1 MCLNDI
7 LCHGAEPLFFLDYYA
22 SSRIDKDSFIKIIK
36 SISEACKINNCS
48 LIGGETA
55 EMPGL
60 YKKDDFDFAGFCV
73 GAVERKKILP
83 KKDAMKQDDLLYG
96 IKSSGFHSN
105 GYSLI
110 RKVLKDKNIDL
121 YRTAEFKSSFK
132 TNAEALMAPT
142 SLYYPCLKK
151 ILKSNFIIG
160 ISHITGGGVFG
171 NVPRMLPQNLSARI
185 DKNFICSDEI
195 FQWFQSLA
203 NISDEE
209 MLKTFNCGLGLV
221 IAVSKNNYKEFEDII
236 KEESL
241 DIFEIGKIE
250 INEKTR
256 CIIS

>member
-1 MCLNDI
+1 M
-7 LCHGAEPLFFLDYYA
+7 
-22 SSRIDKDSFIKIIK
+22 K
-36 SISEACKINNCS
+36 SITEACKINNCS

-83 KKDAMKQDDLLYG
+83 KRDVMEEDDLLYG
-96 IKSSGFHSN
+96 IRSSGFHSN

-121 YRTAEFKSSFK
+121 HKETEFKSSYE
-132 TNAEALMAPT
+132 TNAAALMAPT
-142 SLYYPCLKK
+142 KLYFPFLKK
-151 ILKSNFIIG
+151 ILLKNLING
-160 ISHITGGGVFG
+160 ISHITGGGIIG
-171 NVPRMLPQNLSARI
+171 NAPRMLSENLSARI
-185 DKNFICSDEI
+185 DKKFICDEEI

-209 MLKTFNCGLGLV
+209 MLKTFNCGLGL
-221 IAVSKNNYKEFEDII
+221 IMTISKNNYKEFEQLI
-236 KEESL
+236 KDENL

-250 INEKTR
+250 VNKSSR
-256 CIIS
+256 CTIS